1 MKYYSTNHQVAP
13 TTLKEAVLKG
23 LAADNGL
30 YMPEK
35 IGKLSDSF
43 FAKLSQMNMA
53 EIGFEVAS
61 VLFEEA
67 IPADIL
73 RRICEEAFDF
83 EIPLVKLTD
92 QIYSLELFHGPTLAF
107 KDVGARFMSRVMS
120 YFNQGSERELY
131 VLAATSGDTGSAV
144 AAGFYNVKG
153 VQVILLYP
161 KGKVS
166 KIQEQQLTT
175 FGGNI
180 TALEVDGVFD
190 DCQRLVKQAFLDEE
204 LNAKMM
210 LTSANSINLARF
222 IPQSFYYFYAVGRLN
237 QPDKEVIFSV
247 PSGNFGNMTAGI
259 IASQMG
265 LPIKK
270 FIAAT
275 NINDVVPEYIR
286 TGEYHPKPSVKT
298 IANAMDVG
306 NPNNFPRMQDL
317 FGKSY
322 QTFCANVW
330 GFRQTDD
337 QIRETM
343 RQIYARHRYIAD
355 PHGAIGYAALEKY
368 LSSPTEVGIFL
379 ETAHP
384 AKFYDEVEETLGF
397 EFPLPE
403 KLQEYMKKEKRAI
416 PMTSSFD
423 DFKDYLRK
431 LV

>member
-13 TTLKEAVLKG
+13 ATLKEAVLKG

-30 YMPEK
+30 YMPER
-35 IGKLSDSF
+35 INPLPSSF
-43 FAKLSQMNMA
+43 FKKLPSMSMA

-61 VLFEEA
+61 FLFEQE
-67 IPADIL
+67 IPSDIL
-73 RRICEEAFDF
+73 KKICEESFNF
-83 EIPLVKLTD
+83 EIPLVRISE

-107 KDVGARFMSRVMS
+107 KDVGARFMSRLMS
-120 YFNQGSERELY
+120 YFNEGNSRELF

-153 VQVILLYP
+153 IRVILLYP

-180 TALEVDGVFD
+180 TALEVEGVFD

-204 LNAKMM
+204 LNKKMT

-222 IPQSFYYFYAVGRLN
+222 IPQSFYYFYAFGQLN
-237 QPDKEVIFSV
+237 QPNKEIIFSV
-247 PSGNFGNMTAGI
+247 PSGNFGNLTAGVM
-259 IASQMG
+259 AWKLG
-265 LPIKK
+265 LPVKK

-275 NINDVVPEYIR
+275 NINDIVPEYIR
-286 TGEYHPKPSVKT
+286 TGEYHPRPSIKT

-306 NPNNFPRMQDL
+306 NPNNFPRLQEL
-317 FGKSY
+317 FDKSY
-322 QTFCANVW
+322 SAFCEKIL

-337 QIRETM
+337 EIRKTM
-343 RQIYARHRYIAD
+343 RQLYQEHRYIVD
-355 PHGAIGYAALEKY
+355 PHGAIGYAALKKY
-368 LSSPTEVGIFL
+368 LQSPYEIGIFL

-384 AKFYDEVEETLGF
+384 AKFYDEVEKTLGF
-397 EFPLPE
+397 HFDLPE
-403 KLQEYMKKEKRAI
+403 NLKVYLQKEKKAI
-416 PMTSSFD
+416 PMSASFD
-423 DFKDYLRK
+423 DFKSYLQS
-431 LV
+431 L